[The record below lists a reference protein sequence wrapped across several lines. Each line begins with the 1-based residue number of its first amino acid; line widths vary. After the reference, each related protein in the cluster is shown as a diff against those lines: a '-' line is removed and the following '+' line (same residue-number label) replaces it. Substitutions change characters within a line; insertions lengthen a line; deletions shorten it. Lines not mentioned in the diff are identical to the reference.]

1 MMFLF
6 SSENIYRFFLLRYTE
21 KRNLNC
27 EIGLGDISN
36 MMIVRISSAI
46 NYIELDR
53 LAVNLITCF
62 QMEQHLK
69 VVVEERPPIC
79 L

>member
-1 MMFLF
+1 M
-6 SSENIYRFFLLRYTE
+6 S
-21 KRNLNC
+21 LNC

-46 NYIELDR
+46 NDIELDR

-62 QMEQHLK
+62 QTEQHLK